1 MNITSNNQVSTV
13 SEPNKTK
20 DGAGIPDF
28 DPNKPLDFLD
38 DKGNAIFNK
47 LLEGKSEEDKIGF
60 KVILNFR
67 FHYLDSLRG
76 KNDTA
81 EVEYVGNLNT
91 DSKSVMF
98 RMQKAYEEIKK
109 SGTDKIGIGQFLKD
123 FLSLYTK
130 ETTPEKPQFTEKI
143 KSKNLEQFYAK
154 DVQEQA
160 EKIKV
165 ALSSKDE
172 IVKTENTPLK
182 DALEATN

>member
-1 MNITSNNQVSTV
+1 MKISSNNQSSVVSTP
-13 SEPNKTK
+13 SKTK
-20 DGAGIPDF
+20 NGAGVPDF

-38 DKGNAIFNK
+38 DKGNKIFNK

-76 KNDTA
+76 KDDTS

-91 DSKSVMF
+91 NPKSVIF
-98 RMQKAYEEIKK
+98 RMQRAYEEIKK
-109 SGTDKIGIGQFLKD
+109 GGTDKIGMGDFLEN

-130 ETTPEKPQFTEKI
+130 ETTLEKTQSTEEV
-143 KSKNLEQFYAK
+143 KSKNLEQFYEK
-154 DVQEQA
+154 DLQQSA
-160 EKIKV
+160 EKTKV

-172 IVKTENTPLK
+172 TIRTGKTPLK
-182 DALEATN
+182 DALEATS